1 VLALRERQLG
11 VKHAKTLASRNN
23 LAAVLQEQ
31 GRHAE
36 AEREHRTVLELR
48 QKVLGAR
55 HPDVFLSCFNLG
67 LCLEAQSRLDEALPC
82 MRRAQTGFQK
92 LLGANHPHAQF
103 AAESVQRIE
112 AEMKP

>member
-1 VLALRERQLG
+1 
-11 VKHAKTLASRNN
+11 

>member
-1 VLALRERQLG
+1 
-11 VKHAKTLASRNN
+11 
-23 LAAVLQEQ
+23 
-31 GRHAE
+31 
-36 AEREHRTVLELR
+36 
-48 QKVLGAR
+48 
-55 HPDVFLSCFNLG
+55 
-67 LCLEAQSRLDEALPC
+67 